1 MRTAYR
7 VRRLPPTRQGDCH
20 DASSPRSGPGRGS
33 ACVPAGASQG
43 GIVFPG
49 QQDSHAGVCPGEA
62 LEGRQYRLPE
72 TRVAGQ
78 EYVRQ
83 SVTIWEVTAG
93 TWNGQS
99 LKGLSLVLVRS
110 TSDVGPSREMT
121 NCYVSH
127 LASAAQRE
135 ALVGA
140 YVAAQSLAPGETA
153 SWRVEPAV
161 IRFEIAG
168 QTLVIHLGL
177 VA

>member
-1 MRTAYR
+1 
-7 VRRLPPTRQGDCH
+7 
-20 DASSPRSGPGRGS
+20 
-33 ACVPAGASQG
+33 
-43 GIVFPG
+43 
-49 QQDSHAGVCPGEA
+49 
-62 LEGRQYRLPE
+62 
-72 TRVAGQ
+72 
-78 EYVRQ
+78 
-83 SVTIWEVTAG
+83 
-93 TWNGQS
+93 
-99 LKGLSLVLVRS
+99 VRS
-110 TSDVGPSREMT
+110 TSDVGPSRTMT

>member
-1 MRTAYR
+1 MI
-7 VRRLPPTRQGDCH
+7 RRLLVLALAVAPLASLPAPARAVLSSQDNKSLTR
-20 DASSPRSGPGRGS
+20 
-33 ACVPAGASQG
+33 VFAG
-43 GIVFPG
+43 
-49 QQDSHAGVCPGEA
+49 GEA
-62 LEGRQYRLPE
+62 LEARQYRLPE

-83 SVTIWEVTAG
+83 SVTVWEVTAG

-99 LKGLSLVLVRS
+99 LQGLSLVLVRS
-110 TSDVGPSREMT
+110 TSDVGPSRTMT

>member
-1 MRTAYR
+1 MI
-7 VRRLPPTRQGDCH
+7 RRLLVLALAVAPLVSMPAPAR
-20 DASSPRSGPGRGS
+20 AVLSS
-33 ACVPAGASQG
+33 
-43 GIVFPG
+43 
-49 QQDSHAGVCPGEA
+49 QDSKSVTRMYAGGDA
-62 LEGRQYRLPE
+62 LEARQYRLPE

-83 SVTIWEVTAG
+83 SVTVWEVTAG

-99 LKGLSLVLVRS
+99 LQGLSLVLVRS
-110 TSDVGPSREMT
+110 TSDAGPSRSMT
-121 NCYVSH
+121 NCYISR

-135 ALVGA
+135 ALLGA
-140 YVAAQSLAPGETA
+140 FLTAQSLSPGDAT

-168 QTLVIHLGL
+168 QTLVVHLGL

>member
-1 MRTAYR
+1 MM
-7 VRRLPPTRQGDCH
+7 RRLLVLALAVALLVSLPAPVRAVLSSQDNKTLTRVY
-20 DASSPRSGPGRGS
+20 A
-33 ACVPAGASQG
+33 
-43 GIVFPG
+43 
-49 QQDSHAGVCPGEA
+49 PGEA
-62 LEGRQYRLPE
+62 LEARQYRLPE

-99 LKGLSLVLVRS
+99 LKGLILVLVRS
-110 TSDVGPSREMT
+110 TSDVGPSRPMT

-127 LASAAQRE
+127 FASAAQRE
-135 ALVGA
+135 ALLGA
-140 YVAAQSLAPGETA
+140 FVAAQSLAPGEVA

-161 IRFEIAG
+161 IRFDMAG
-168 QTLVIHLGL
+168 PTLVVHLGL